1 MSSPRRWYK
10 LKTGNEGVAVA
21 LNVVDAVVAVP
32 LLVGNRIRGM
42 PGLERRKVTK
52 LAVLGSFPI
61 GVPTPLKTAR
71 AAPLLSL
78 VSPLSTMSPRSPA
91 VDHEGLD
98 C

>member
-1 MSSPRRWYK
+1 LGPPRRWYK
-10 LKTGNEGVAVA
+10 LKIGNEGVAVA

-32 LLVGNRIRGM
+32 LLVGNRIRGT
-42 PGLERRKVTK
+42 PGLEGSKVTK
-52 LAVLGSFPI
+52 LAVLGSFSI

-78 VSPLSTMSPRSPA
+78 VSPLSTTSPGSPA
-91 VDHEGLD
+91 VGHEGLE